1 MTLTTHGVTGALI
14 VASMPLYPAVGLTL
28 AFGSHFLLDALP
40 HWDYKI
46 LSLDKVEAKKGV
58 VVMTGGRNFFLDLF
72 RIGTDGF
79 LGLALTV
86 SISLFFYNSVLGLL
100 IVGALVAMLPDFLQF
115 VFGRF
120 KFEFLRP
127 LQNFHSNIHTKI
139 KIENNLLFGIG
150 SQATL
155 IFLCLI
161 IFYYLRSI

>member
-14 VASMPLYPAVGLTL
+14 VASMPVYPVVGLIL

-46 LSLDKVEAKKGV
+46 LSLDKIEAKKGV

-79 LGLALTV
+79 LGLMLTAG
-86 SISLFFYNSVLGLL
+86 ISLFFFDSVLWLL
-100 IVGALVAMLPDFLQF
+100 IAGALAAMFPDFLQF

-127 LQNFHSNIHTKI
+127 LQNFHSDIHTKI
-139 KIENNLLFGIG
+139 KIENNLLYGVG
-150 SQATL
+150 SQAGL
-155 IFLCLI
+155 ICLCLI
-161 IFYYLRSI
+161 LFYYLRLI